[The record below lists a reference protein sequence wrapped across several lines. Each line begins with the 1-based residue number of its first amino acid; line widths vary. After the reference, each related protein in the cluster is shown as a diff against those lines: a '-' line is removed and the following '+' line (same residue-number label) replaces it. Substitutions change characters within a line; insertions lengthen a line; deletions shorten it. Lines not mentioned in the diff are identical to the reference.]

1 MYRDTFRPGRARST
15 RLAPSHDLPLQLFL
29 FLSDVVSALVTPDF
43 DLVRVLPATLVSRA
57 YID

>member
-1 MYRDTFRPGRARST
+1 
-15 RLAPSHDLPLQLFL
+15 
-29 FLSDVVSALVTPDF
+29 LSDVVSALVTPDF